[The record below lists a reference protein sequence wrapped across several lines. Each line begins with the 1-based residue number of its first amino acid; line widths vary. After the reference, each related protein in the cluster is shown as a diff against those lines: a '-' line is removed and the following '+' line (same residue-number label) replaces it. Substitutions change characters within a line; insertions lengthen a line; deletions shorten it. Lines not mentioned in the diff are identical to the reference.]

1 MNTKLE
7 IEAEC
12 SVVGPVQ
19 EFNSGFK
26 KRTIVLREHL
36 QTTEGKPFEKLLAV
50 ELKKGLVDLVGDSTR
65 GKRLKVTGYVESRAW
80 ENPQTGVTRYFTE
93 FVAKEIAYAS
103 DDVKVPPPASPS
115 DKEMEWND
123 DIPF

>member
-12 SVVGPVQ
+12 SVVGPIQ
-19 EFNSGFK
+19 EFKSGFR
-26 KRTIVLREHL
+26 KRTIVLREQF

-50 ELKKGLVDLVGDSTR
+50 ELKKDLVDLVGDSTR

-80 ENPQTGVTRYFTE
+80 ENPNTGKTQYFTE
-93 FVAKEIAYAS
+93 FSAKEIAYANE
-103 DDVKVPPPASPS
+103 DVKGPAPAKPTEA
-115 DKEMEWND
+115 DLFAD